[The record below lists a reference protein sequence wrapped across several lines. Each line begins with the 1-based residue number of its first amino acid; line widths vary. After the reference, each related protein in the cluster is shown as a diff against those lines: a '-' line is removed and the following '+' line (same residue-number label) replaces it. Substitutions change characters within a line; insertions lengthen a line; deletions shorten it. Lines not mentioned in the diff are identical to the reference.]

1 MYGLL
6 FFFFPLPRSSPVA
19 FLVDLDEIENRL
31 KPWGRLL
38 KVGGGRPWVGHPS
51 TTGPRFSYILYVAKK
66 IASILFLLLLFF
78 FFLVIIFL
86 PPSTPLPS
94 VRLSW
99 VVCQLGLFVIP
110 HLPRHVLLASS
121 WGLGSR
127 VSFAFLAWDA
137 VTDEKVLEAPL
148 IAPPPAAP
156 WRGRRERGLKNLPE
170 RPSVCKSENQG
181 QDARQR

>member
-78 FFLVIIFL
+78 FFFGHHI
-86 PPSTPLPS
+86 PPSLDSPPLGSP
-94 VRLSW
+94 
-99 VVCQLGLFVIP
+99 QLGRLPAWLVCHSSPPTACFACFFVGV
-110 HLPRHVLLASS
+110 R
-121 WGLGSR
+121 
-127 VSFAFLAWDA
+127 
-137 VTDEKVLEAPL
+137 
-148 IAPPPAAP
+148 
-156 WRGRRERGLKNLPE
+156 
-170 RPSVCKSENQG
+170 
-181 QDARQR
+181 